1 MMMTR
6 SAKQK
11 EPITLWHLNAV
22 IVRNNVIYLLF
33 ILADVESFSG
43 KAADIWALGV
53 TLYCMIFNKLPY
65 WDDTEFGV
73 I

>member
-1 MMMTR
+1 MIR
-6 SAKQK
+6 SQK
-11 EPITLWHLNAV
+11 LRVLIILWHLNAV
-22 IVRNNVIYLLF
+22 IVRVIFVKEL
-33 ILADVESFSG
+33 LADVESFSG

-53 TLYCMIFNKLPY
+53 TVFCMIYNVLPY